1 MQHGDVGCS
10 PNDERITTSEQR
22 ENVISDK
29 GEALDEI
36 RQDHTPTDRV
46 KGRGKELVGGRG
58 RTWKRMQHKEVYMYN
73 VQPCFVN

>member
-1 MQHGDVGCS
+1 MLRGDVGCS

-46 KGRGKELVGGRG
+46 KGRGKELVGGEG
-58 RTWKRMQHKEVYMYN
+58 
-73 VQPCFVN
+73 

>member
-1 MQHGDVGCS
+1 MLRGDVGCS

-36 RQDHTPTDRV
+36 RQDPTPTDRV
-46 KGRGKELVGGRG
+46 KGRGKELVGGGVELG
-58 RTWKRMQHKEVYMYN
+58 RECNTRKFTCTMYTR
-73 VQPCFVN
+73 VL